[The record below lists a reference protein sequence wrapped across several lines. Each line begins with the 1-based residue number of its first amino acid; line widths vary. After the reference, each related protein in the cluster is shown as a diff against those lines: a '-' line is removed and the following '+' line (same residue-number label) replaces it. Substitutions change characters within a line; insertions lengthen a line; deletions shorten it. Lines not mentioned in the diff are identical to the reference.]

1 LIRDALRP
9 ALLALGLFLAAC
21 NASQPAPQPK
31 AQATDATS
39 AFEALQAGNYQRAA
53 ELYRRALAAEPGS
66 VGLHYGLAV
75 AVSYL
80 RLKDETARE
89 FRWVLEQA
97 PPASEEAGVARTW
110 LANAG
115 LLPRPSALSPVSPAP
130 AVAEQLGDQQASLE
144 GHAVFGENGT
154 APKPMRRLQLLL
166 VGQKGSPTSDER
178 HNLRTDEDGRFRF
191 PKVLAGSY
199 KLTNRIAGQPIWRL
213 RVELKPGE
221 QKQLELTPANST
233 ATRDDFPEPR

>member
-1 LIRDALRP
+1 MIPGALRP
-9 ALLALGLFLAAC
+9 ASLALGLFLVAC
-21 NASQPAPQPK
+21 NAGQPAPQPK

-39 AFEALQAGNYQRAA
+39 AAEALQAGDYQRAA

-80 RLKDETARE
+80 QLKDETARE

-115 LLPRPSALSPVSPAP
+115 LLPRPSALPPAP
-130 AVAEQLGDQQASLE
+130 AVAEQHGDQEASLE
-144 GHAVFGENGT
+144 GHAAFSEDGK
-154 APKPMRRLQLLL
+154 APKPMRRLQLFL
-166 VGQKGSPTSDER
+166 VGQKGSPTNDER
-178 HNLRTDEDGRFRF
+178 HALRTDEDGGFRF
-191 PKVLAGSY
+191 PKVRAGSY

-233 ATRDDFPEPR
+233 ATRDDFPETR

>member
-1 LIRDALRP
+1 MIRGALLP
-9 ALLALGLFLAAC
+9 VSLALGLFLAAC

-39 AFEALQAGNYQRAA
+39 AFEALQAGDYQRAA
-53 ELYRRALAAEPGS
+53 ELHRRALAAEPGS

-89 FRWVLEQA
+89 FRWVLELA
-97 PPASEEAGVARTW
+97 PPGSEEAGVARTW
-110 LANAG
+110 LVNAG
-115 LLPRPSALSPVSPAP
+115 LLPLPSTRSP
-130 AVAEQLGDQQASLE
+130 AVAGQLGNQEATLE
-144 GHAVFGENGT
+144 GHAVFSEDGIT
-154 APKPMRRLQLLL
+154 PKPMRRLQLFL
-166 VGQKGSPTSDER
+166 VGQPGSPAKDER

-199 KLTNRIAGQPIWRL
+199 KLTNRVAGQPIWRL
-213 RVELKPGE
+213 RVELTPGE
-221 QKQLELTPANST
+221 SQQLELTPANST
-233 ATRDDFPEPR
+233 ATRDDFPETR

>member
-1 LIRDALRP
+1 MILGALRP
-9 ALLALGLFLAAC
+9 VSFALGLFLAAC
-21 NASQPAPQPK
+21 NSSQPAPQPK

-39 AFEALQAGNYQRAA
+39 AAEALQTGDYQRAA
-53 ELYRRALAAEPGS
+53 ELFRRALAAEPAS

-80 RLKDETARE
+80 QLKDETARE

-97 PPASEEAGVARTW
+97 PPASEEAGVARNW
-110 LANAG
+110 LVNAG
-115 LLPRPSALSPVSPAP
+115 LLPRPSALSPV
-130 AVAEQLGDQQASLE
+130 VAEQLGDEEATLE
-144 GHAVFGENGT
+144 GHAVFSEDGKT
-154 APKPMRRLQLLL
+154 PKPMRRLQLFL
-166 VGQKGSPTSDER
+166 VGQKGSPTNDER
-178 HNLRTDEDGRFRF
+178 HALRTDEDGGFRF

-221 QKQLELTPANST
+221 SKQLELTPANST
-233 ATRDDFPEPR
+233 ATRDDFPETQ

>member
-1 LIRDALRP
+1 MIRGALRP
-9 ALLALGLFLAAC
+9 VSLALGLFLAAC
-21 NASQPAPQPK
+21 NASQPAPQPR

-39 AFEALQAGNYQRAA
+39 AFDALQAGDYQRAA

-80 RLKDETARE
+80 QLKDETARE

-97 PPASEEAGVARTW
+97 LPASEEAGVARNW
-110 LANAG
+110 LVNAG
-115 LLPRPSALSPVSPAP
+115 LLARPSALSP
-130 AVAEQLGDQQASLE
+130 AVAEQLGEGEATLE
-144 GHAVFGENGT
+144 GHAEFSEDGKRPE
-154 APKPMRRLQLLL
+154 PMRRLQLFL
-166 VGQKGSPTSDER
+166 VGQPGSPTKDER
-178 HNLRTDEDGRFRF
+178 HALRTDEDGAFRF

-199 KLTNRIAGQPIWRL
+199 KLTNRVAGRPIWRL

-221 QKQLELTPANST
+221 SKQLELTPANST
-233 ATRDDFPEPR
+233 ATRDDFPETR

>member
-1 LIRDALRP
+1 MIRGALRP
-9 ALLALGLFLAAC
+9 VSLALGLFLAAC
-21 NASQPAPQPK
+21 NASQPTPQPR

-39 AFEALQAGNYQRAA
+39 AFEALQAGDYQRAA
-53 ELYRRALAAEPGS
+53 ELFRRALAAEPGS

-97 PPASEEAGVARTW
+97 PPGSEEAGVARNW

-115 LLPRPSALSPVSPAP
+115 LLPRPSALSPTL
-130 AVAEQLGDQQASLE
+130 AEQLGQEEASLE
-144 GHAVFGENGT
+144 GHTVFSENGT
-154 APKPMRRLQLLL
+154 APKPMRRLQLFLL
-166 VGQKGSPTSDER
+166 GQPGSPTKDER
-178 HNLRTDEDGRFRF
+178 HYLRTDEDGGFHF

-233 ATRDDFPEPR
+233 ATRDDFPQTR

>member
-1 LIRDALRP
+1 MIRGALRP
-9 ALLALGLFLAAC
+9 VSVALGLFLAAC
-21 NASQPAPQPK
+21 NASQPAPQPT

-39 AFEALQAGNYQRAA
+39 AFEALQAGDYQRAA

-66 VGLHYGLAV
+66 VRLHYGLAV

-80 RLKDETARE
+80 QLKDETARE
-89 FRWVLEQA
+89 FRWVLDQA
-97 PPASEEAGVARTW
+97 PPASEEAGVARNW
-110 LANAG
+110 LVNAG
-115 LLPRPSALSPVSPAP
+115 LLPRPSTLSPG
-130 AVAEQLGDQQASLE
+130 VAEQLGDEEASLE
-144 GHAVFGENGT
+144 GHAAFNEDGKT
-154 APKPMRRLQLLL
+154 PKPMRRLQLFL
-166 VGQKGSPTSDER
+166 VGQPGSPAKNER

-221 QKQLELTPANST
+221 SKQLELTPANTT
-233 ATRDDFPEPR
+233 ATRDDFPDTR

>member
-1 LIRDALRP
+1 MIRSALR
-9 ALLALGLFLAAC
+9 LVSVALGLFLAAC

-31 AQATDATS
+31 AQATDATG
-39 AFEALQAGNYQRAA
+39 AAEALQAGDYQRAA

-66 VGLHYGLAV
+66 VGLHYGLGV
-75 AVSYL
+75 AVSHL

-89 FRWVLEQA
+89 FRWVLQHA
-97 PPASEEAGVARTW
+97 PPASEETGVARNW
-110 LANAG
+110 LVNAG
-115 LLPRPSALSPVSPAP
+115 LLSRPSALSP
-130 AVAEQLGDQQASLE
+130 AVAGQLGTEEASLE
-144 GHAVFGENGT
+144 GHAVFTEDGKT
-154 APKPMRRLQLLL
+154 PKPMRRLQLFL
-166 VGQKGSPTSDER
+166 VGQNGSPTKDER

-221 QKQLELTPANST
+221 SKQLELTPANTT
-233 ATRDDFPEPR
+233 ATRDDFPDTR

>member
-1 LIRDALRP
+1 MIRGALRP
-9 ALLALGLFLAAC
+9 VSLALGLFLVAC

-31 AQATDATS
+31 AQATDAAS
-39 AFEALQAGNYQRAA
+39 AAEALQAGDYQRAA

-80 RLKDETARE
+80 QLKDETARE
-89 FRWVLEQA
+89 FKWVLELA
-97 PPASEEAGVARTW
+97 PQGSEEAGVARTW
-110 LANAG
+110 LVKAG
-115 LLPRPSALSPVSPAP
+115 LLPRPGTLSPAG
-130 AVAEQLGDQQASLE
+130 AEQLGGEEASLE
-144 GHAVFGENGT
+144 GHAAFSEDGQT
-154 APKPMRRLQLLL
+154 PKPMRRLQLFL
-166 VGQKGSPTSDER
+166 VGQPGSPAKNER

-199 KLTNRIAGQPIWRL
+199 KLTNRVAGQPIWRV

-221 QKQLELTPANST
+221 SKQLELTPANST
-233 ATRDDFPEPR
+233 ATRDDFPETR